1 MWSEHSLL
9 LPPRLL
15 ESQGCYQVFPCKGG
29 WREAKADSL
38 FLPLEK
44 KKREKSILLL
54 SLTNSVSPA
63 DQLPCVA
70 VVSQVKSFMPLP
82 LQFQATFT
90 PFGLKFCHFKKI
102 CPFQKIPAASSC
114 RCILPQGAS
123 RQVQPTL
130 WGSCRGKL
138 TSM

>member
-1 MWSEHSLL
+1 MCGPSTLSYYHHASWSHRAVIKCFHTKVGGGKQKQIVFFSL
-9 LPPRLL
+9 
-15 ESQGCYQVFPCKGG
+15 
-29 WREAKADSL
+29 W
-38 FLPLEK
+38 K
-44 KKREKSILLL
+44 KKGKKIHSLLL

-70 VVSQVKSFMPLP
+70 VVSQVKSSLL

-90 PFGLKFCHFKKI
+90 PFGLKCCHFKKI

-130 WGSCRGKL
+130 WGSCGGKR